1 MARRSRSETTA
12 DLILKTCSR
21 FPPPRPPP
29 LHDVIWRVFSRL
41 HRRRLEEEPRGG
53 AEIAERDVFGF
64 DPENLLPLPASAT
77 SASPPLRDVIWRVFS
92 RLHLSVIRA
101 ACRDG
106 CAPPC
111 SAIGLR
117 QGGATPARRAAFGRT
132 ARARHSRAR
141 SPSAPHSGAL
151 AHFYTAG
158 AEPRAPR
165 VRRNGINTV
174 KIPEQK
180 FGILRSDN
188 IKKFGVSL
196 DIIELEDG
204 RWAAIEVKLGEGQA
218 EDAATHLLRLSKKVD
233 TGKVGAPSFLL
244 VLTGSEFAYR
254 RKDGVVVCPLACLK
268 P

>member
-1 MARRSRSETTA
+1 MLPESAKP
-12 DLILKTCSR
+12 DPGKPLKTRLRSGS
-21 FPPPRPPP
+21 
-29 LHDVIWRVFSRL
+29 LRL

-77 SASPPLRDVIWRVFS
+77 SASPRCNLESLYKS

-132 ARARHSRAR
+132 ARTRHSRAR

-165 VRRNGINTV
+165 VRRKSGINTV

-180 FGILRSDN
+180 FGILPSDN

-196 DIIELEDG
+196 VVIELEDG

-218 EDAATHLLRLSKKVD
+218 EDAATHLLRLSRKVD

-254 RKDGVVVCPLACLK
+254 RKDGVAVCPLACLK

>member
-1 MARRSRSETTA
+1 MARRSRSETSS

-29 LHDVIWRVFSRL
+29 L
-41 HRRRLEEEPRGG
+41 
-53 AEIAERDVFGF
+53 
-64 DPENLLPLPASAT
+64 
-77 SASPPLRDVIWRVFS
+77 RDVIWRVFS
-92 RLHLSVIRA
+92 RLRLSVIRA

-165 VRRNGINTV
+165 VRRKSGINTV

-196 DIIELEDG
+196 VVIELEDG
-204 RWAAIEVKLGEGQA
+204 RWAVIEVKLGEGQA
-218 EDAATHLLRLSKKVD
+218 DDAADHLLRLSRKVD